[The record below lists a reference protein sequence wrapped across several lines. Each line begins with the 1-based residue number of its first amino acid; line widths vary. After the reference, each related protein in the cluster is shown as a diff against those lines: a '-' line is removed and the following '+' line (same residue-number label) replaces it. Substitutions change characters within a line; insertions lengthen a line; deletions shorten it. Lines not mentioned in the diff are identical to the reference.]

1 MSQIYASRIYAYM
14 RKSKNTDAQK
24 HDRQELVLREYAK
37 ANGFVIDEFV
47 SDSVSGTVNTDKRGN
62 YSDLKKTLRSGDT
75 LLLTDIDRLGRDADN
90 VIGELKELKQK
101 GIRVVALDV
110 PHMCEW
116 EKTKD
121 ESIYNMIID
130 ILITLKAHMAQQEN
144 EKRRDR
150 IKQGLA
156 VAVKDGVTLGRPKAE
171 LPPDFI
177 KQYRKY
183 SRGDYGKITAS
194 SFAKML
200 GIGRSTL
207 YKYIHVYE
215 QAAM

>member
-1 MSQIYASRIYAYM
+1 MSQIYAYM

-24 HDRQELVLREYAK
+24 HDRQELALREYAK
-37 ANGFVIDEFV
+37 ANNFTIDDDKFI
-47 SDSVSGTVNTDKRGN
+47 SDSVSGTVNTDKREN
-62 YSDLKKTLRSGDT
+62 YSTLKNKTLRAGDT

-90 VIGELKELKQK
+90 VIHELKDLKQK

-110 PHMCEW
+110 PHMNEW
-116 EKTKD
+116 ETTKD
-121 ESIYNMIID
+121 ESIYSMIID

-150 IKQGLA
+150 INQGLD
-156 VAVKDGVTLGRPKAE
+156 VAREKGVKLGRPKAE
-171 LPPDFI
+171 LPQDFI

-183 SRGDYGKITAS
+183 SSGDYGKITAS
-194 SFAKML
+194 NFAKML

-207 YKYIHVYE
+207 YKYINVYE
-215 QAAM
+215 QAAT